1 MPIDRDVPLDWDAL
15 PDPVPTPP
23 PARLAWEP
31 HASPEALTAQERI
44 ELDTLRST
52 RDHYQQVAVRL
63 KTDLDVAL
71 KRLKDCTCNQSTP
84 RQPTRLKKS

>member
-23 PARLAWEP
+23 PARLARDP

-44 ELDTLRST
+44 ELDTLRYN
-52 RDHYQQVAVRL
+52 RDHYQRIAVRL
-63 KTDLDVAL
+63 KTDLDAAL
-71 KRLKDCTCNQSTP
+71 KRLSACTCQRRT
-84 RQPTRLKKS
+84 TR